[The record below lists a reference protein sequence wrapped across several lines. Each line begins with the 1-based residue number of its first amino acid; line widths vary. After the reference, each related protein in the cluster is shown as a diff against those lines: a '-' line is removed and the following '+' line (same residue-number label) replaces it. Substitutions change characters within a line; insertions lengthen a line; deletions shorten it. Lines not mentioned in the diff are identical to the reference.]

1 MKMDSENC
9 RYIGGLPQRALSPFP
24 NLLKKKGTDTEIPF
38 RAVLKF
44 FGPSPKCSA
53 PQYCESK
60 RNKLASSKMR
70 KLKSLQAEKLTN

>member
-1 MKMDSENC
+1 MDSENC

-53 PQYCESK
+53 PQYCASK

>member
-1 MKMDSENC
+1 MDSENC

-53 PQYCESK
+53 PQYCASK
-60 RNKLASSKMR
+60 RKNRKRKKDNKT
-70 KLKSLQAEKLTN
+70 KSLKDKKMSR